1 MTNYINLKKKLTSF
15 FLIILIIFCQ
25 QLYLTEKKHIYRG
38 KKKIGNLS
46 LYNKIY
52 MNEIRVHMQENNDFG
67 QHFLARIY

>member
-1 MTNYINLKKKLTSF
+1 MDKCWEISILANFMICRLFLKKLLTSF
-15 FLIILIIFCQ
+15 FYRFLIIFCQ

-52 MNEIRVHMQENNDFG
+52 MNEIRVHAG
-67 QHFLARIY
+67 